1 MNTVVGPFPSN
12 SHSSSN
18 SPQGDSQ
25 EDSQRNS
32 EDTTSKISA
41 AAQQAV
47 NGTPKHQATDEREFY
62 IKFIMNEKGVSR
74 DVAAAEYDWFN

>member
-25 EDSQRNS
+25 RNP

-41 AAQQAV
+41 AAL
-47 NGTPKHQATDEREFY
+47 KHQATDERDFY
-62 IKFIMNEKGVSR
+62 IKLIRNEKGVSH
-74 DVAAAEYDWFN
+74 DVAASEYDCWN